1 MLPPLNITLLWAT
14 AVVVLLLILFRRYRV
29 RHGRHKRMQRT
40 AGRVRS
46 KILTL
51 PGFPQK
57 LAYLRKI
64 NPFVFEE
71 LLLDGFEL
79 GGHKIERNKRYTGDG
94 GIDGKVWIDGIKYL
108 VQAKRYTGHIAIGHV
123 KEFEELVRNEGCRGF
138 FCHTGKTRDSAKTLV
153 SNSNIVII
161 SGQRLLELI
170 EKGSIKSINRG

>member
-1 MLPPLNITLLWAT
+1 MLPPLNITLLWTT

-79 GGHKIERNKRYTGDG
+79 GGHKIARNKRYTGDG
-94 GIDGKVWIDGIKYL
+94 GIDGKVWIGNTLYL
-108 VQAKRYTGHIAIGHV
+108 IQAKRYTGHVAIAHI
-123 KEFEELVRNEGCRGF
+123 KEFNELLERHQCKGF
-138 FCHTGKTRDSAKTLV
+138 FCHTGKTRDSGKEFASTSRL
-153 SNSNIVII
+153 SIV
-161 SGQRLLELI
+161 SGQKLIQLI
-170 EKGSIKSINRG
+170 ETGKI

>member
-1 MLPPLNITLLWAT
+1 MLPPLNITLLWTT

-29 RHGRHKRMQRT
+29 RHGRHKRMQQT
-40 AGRVRS
+40 AGRVRN

-94 GIDGKVWIDGIKYL
+94 GIDGKVWIGNTLYL
-108 VQAKRYTGHIAIGHV
+108 IQAKRYTGHVAIGHI
-123 KEFEELVRNEGCRGF
+123 KAFNDLLERHQCKGF
-138 FCHTGKTRDSAKTLV
+138 FCHTGKTRGSGKEFASTSRL
-153 SNSNIVII
+153 SIV
-161 SGQRLLELI
+161 SGQKLIRLI
-170 EKGSIKSINRG
+170 ENGKI